1 MIVLLVDDDVVCNI
15 ISRKILERMWPATE
29 IYIALNGAEAIDLF
43 NNYFRGEQ
51 CLPDIILLDLNMPV
65 MGGFDFLEAFKNLK
79 LDNKENVK
87 IVVVS
92 SSASPHDISR
102 AKAMGVDHYLV
113 KPISA
118 DKLAAALR

>member
-15 ISRKILERMWPATE
+15 ISRKILERMWPVTE
-29 IYIALNGAEAIDLF
+29 IHTALNGAEAIDLF
-43 NNYFRGEQ
+43 NNSFRGAQ
-51 CLPDIILLDLNMPV
+51 SIPDIILLDLNMPV
-65 MGGFDFLEAFKNLK
+65 MDGFDFLEAFKNLK

-102 AKAMGVDHYLV
+102 VKAMGVNHYVV